1 MKAKAIA
8 TVVAVLAAA
17 GMAQAD
23 TDTFGSGT
31 NSFNIDFVPIS
42 KATNPSTGYGIV
54 ANDYRMG
61 KFEITNDQWDKFKA
75 AYGTVTGNAGVPGYP
90 NIGYS
95 LSSAYTGANIPTNNV
110 SWLEAAQ
117 FVNWLN
123 TSAGHT
129 AAYKFTG
136 TIHTSDYTFSAW
148 ASSDSGYNA
157 NNPFRNS
164 NAFYYLPTENE
175 FVKAAYWNGRAL
187 QTYSNASAS
196 DLVSGS
202 PDPAKWNYL
211 SSGRN
216 TPWVVGSGSQE
227 LNGTYD
233 MMGNVF
239 EWIEDPYAG
248 WLRKLRGGC
257 WLNDSSTL
265 AASDWH
271 YNRPDSEDYALG
283 FRVAS
288 QLPEPATLSLLALGG
303 LAILRRKKGAE
314 Q

>member
-1 MKAKAIA
+1 MQTRKVIVA
-8 TVVAVLAAA
+8 VVAVVLAVGVAQAA
-17 GMAQAD
+17 GS
-23 TDTFGSGT
+23 TDSFGTGD
-31 NSFNIDFVPIS
+31 NQFQIDFVPIS
-42 KATNPSTGYGIV
+42 GAIV
-54 ANDYRMG
+54 NHDYRMG
-61 KFEITNDQWDKFKA
+61 KFEITNNQWDKFEA
-75 AYGTVTGNAGVPGYP
+75 NYGTVTGNAGVPGYP

-95 LSSAYTGANIPTNNV
+95 LSSTYTGANVPNNNV

-123 TSAGHT
+123 TSTGHT

-148 ASSDSGYNA
+148 VSSDSGYNA

-175 FVKAAYWNGRAL
+175 FVKAAYWNGTTL

-216 TPWVVGSGSQE
+216 SPWVVGSGIQE

-257 WLNDSSTL
+257 WLNDFSTL

-288 QLPEPATLSLLALGG
+288 VPEPATLSLLALGG
-303 LAILRRKKGAE
+303 LAMLRKCRRRR
-314 Q
+314 